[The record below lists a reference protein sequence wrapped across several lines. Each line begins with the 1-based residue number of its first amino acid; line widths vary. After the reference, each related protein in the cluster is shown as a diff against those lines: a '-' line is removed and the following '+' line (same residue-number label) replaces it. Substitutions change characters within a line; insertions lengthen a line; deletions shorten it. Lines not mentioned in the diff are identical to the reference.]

1 MSETLERWSRDALPK
16 GTVVQGFTVEAI
28 LGRGGFGIT
37 YRVRDK
43 LDQVFALKEC
53 FPRQFA
59 VRHGLE
65 VYPADQADEAGLRD
79 CLERFLREAKALS
92 SIARLGPEADGV
104 VRVATFCE
112 AYRTAYIVMEYLAG
126 ESLQNLLG
134 RTPGGLL
141 QTRVNDLLVRLLLA
155 LRSVHDVGMLH
166 RDIKPSNIFLRNDGR
181 PVLIDFGA
189 TRIIGME
196 QTLAF
201 TQIISEK
208 YSPIEQFSGERQ
220 GPFSDLYAL
229 GMCCY
234 RAIGGKA
241 VDCLSR
247 QQALDQGAPD
257 PLPPAVRIGGGQYE
271 PALLRTIDALLQIRP
286 ADRPQSA
293 REALAM
299 LTEAEGDTSGVVRQA
314 AKSIG
319 LNTETARKPL
329 SPVTRD
335 APDKARP
342 ASSPRTPQRIR
353 FIVLCALSLA
363 VGFGATITFLTVWPG
378 AQFLAGSVP

>member
-1 MSETLERWSRDALPK
+1 MSESLERWSRDALPK
-16 GTVVQGFTVEAI
+16 GTVVQGFTIEAI

-37 YRVRDK
+37 YRVKDK

-59 VRHGLE
+59 VRHGFE
-65 VYPADQADEAGLRD
+65 VYPADQADEAGLAD

-112 AYRTAYIVMEYLAG
+112 AYRTAYIVMEYLSG
-126 ESLQNLLG
+126 ENLQDVLK
-134 RTPGGLL
+134 RSPGGLP
-141 QTRVNDLLVRLLLA
+141 QVQVNDILVRLLLA

-166 RDIKPSNIFLRNDGR
+166 RDIKPSNIFLRDDGR

-189 TRIIGME
+189 IKTINVE

-201 TQIISEK
+201 TQIVSER

-241 VDCLSR
+241 VDSLSR
-247 QQALDQGAPD
+247 QQALDRGAPD
-257 PLPPAVRIGGGQYE
+257 PLPKAALIGAGQYQSS
-271 PALLRTIDALLQIRP
+271 LLRTIDALLQVRP
-286 ADRPQSA
+286 GDRPQSA
-293 REALAM
+293 REALAI
-299 LTEAEGDTSGVVRQA
+299 LTETDGDTTGVVRKA
-314 AKSIG
+314 VKSIG
-319 LNTETARKPL
+319 LNTNAARQPL
-329 SPVTRD
+329 SPATREVST
-335 APDKARP
+335 AERP
-342 ASSPRTPQRIR
+342 YPSPRNLRYVR
-353 FIVLCALSLA
+353 FVALCTLSLA
-363 VGFGATITFLTVWPG
+363 IGFGATITLLNAWPS
-378 AQFLAGSVP
+378 AQLLVRSVP